1 MAEQQPDL
9 AALRFLQ
16 LVESLNM
23 QAMVGMGKLADP
35 LTGKVEKELERAR
48 ATIDLLEALTEQ
60 LGLALEGARLY
71 QEAQQRAARERLTR
85 EITDQMR
92 RATNVEDVVRTAVDE
107 LFGMLDTSRAF
118 VRLGVTQPTQGS
130 DGDRNDGRKQ

>member
-48 ATIDLLEALTEQ
+48 ATIDLLEALETKTKGNLSEDESRY
-60 LGLALEGARLY
+60 LGQVLTGLRLNY
-71 QEAQQRAARERLTR
+71 
-85 EITDQMR
+85 
-92 RATNVEDVVRTAVDE
+92 VDE
-107 LFGMLDTSRAF
+107 VESVKKEAASGAEEDSAAPEERKEEKSEGETMTNGGEEADPS
-118 VRLGVTQPTQGS
+118 QG
-130 DGDRNDGRKQ
+130 K